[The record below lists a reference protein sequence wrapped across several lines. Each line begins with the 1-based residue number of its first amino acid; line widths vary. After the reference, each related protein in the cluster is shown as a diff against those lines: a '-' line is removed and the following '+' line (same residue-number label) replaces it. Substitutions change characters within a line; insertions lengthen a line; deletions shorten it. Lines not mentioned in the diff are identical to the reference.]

1 MAAQQFRLPDVGEGL
16 EEAEI
21 VTWRVA
27 VGNTVSH
34 NQVLVEIET
43 AKSLVELP
51 SPFEG
56 MVTELLVKEG
66 QTVAVGTPIIAIS
79 TDAGDAVGPLGG
91 AASVGPQPGS
101 AVETAMPDSAKPD
114 PAETDEDE
122 PAPSVLVGYGPTEAS
137 STRRRRRPAAAA
149 SPNGAAADGSGGG
162 GVATRAKPP
171 VRKLAK
177 DLGVDLSAVTASGPS
192 HMVTRDDVLRHA
204 EAGRSDAPA
213 PETPTAATPT
223 AAAAAPGPRPDR
235 AGTDA
240 LTTRVAVKGVRKATA
255 AAMSASAFT
264 APHVTEFVTVDVTRS
279 VKLVEKL
286 KTERV
291 FEGSRVT
298 MLLLIARALLA
309 AVREFPDINGS
320 WDEQAGEIVL
330 HHRVN
335 LGIAAATPRGLMVPN
350 VKDAGSLSLPGL
362 AAALTDLVRT
372 ARDGKPTPEDMSRG
386 TITITNIGVFGVDAG
401 TPILNPGEA
410 AILCVGAVR
419 RTPWEHKGKV
429 ALRWTTQLAL
439 SFDHRLVDGELGSKV
454 LARVGKILENP
465 KWELL
470 LS

>member
-1 MAAQQFRLPDVGEGL
+1 MSARQFRLPDVGEGL
-16 EEAEI
+16 EEAEV
-21 VTWRVA
+21 VTWHVA
-27 VGNTVSH
+27 AGDPVTH

-56 MVTELLVKEG
+56 TVLELLVSEG
-66 QTVAVGTPIIAIS
+66 ETVPVGTPIISI
-79 TDAGDAVGPLGG
+79 G
-91 AASVGPQPGS
+91 AASVPSPADATAPGPGPTEATVRAGS
-101 AVETAMPDSAKPD
+101 ATSDADS
-114 PAETDEDE
+114 
-122 PAPSVLVGYGPTEAS
+122 APSVLVGYGPSEPS
-137 STRRRRRPAAAA
+137 GTRRRRRKDPASTA
-149 SPNGAAADGSGGG
+149 NGAVPGGG
-162 GVATRAKPP
+162 TATKAKPP

-177 DLGVDLSAVTASGPS
+177 DLGIDLAAVRASGPNDT
-192 HMVTRDDVLRHA
+192 VTREDVLDHSENRTT
-204 EAGRSDAPA
+204 RQTPA
-213 PETPTAATPT
+213 VP
-223 AAAAAPGPRPDR
+223 AAPVEE
-235 AGTDA
+235 A
-240 LTTRVAVKGVRKATA
+240 TTRIPAKGVRRATA
-255 AAMSASAFT
+255 TALVSSAFT

-286 KTERV
+286 KAARA

-298 MLLLIARALLA
+298 MLLLVARALLA
-309 AVREFPDINGS
+309 AVRDFPEINAS
-320 WDEQAGEIVL
+320 WDGEAGEIVL

-350 VKDAGSLSLPGL
+350 IKDAGSLALPAL
-362 AAALTDLVRT
+362 ARALTGLVRT
-372 ARDGKPTPEDMSRG
+372 AREGRSTLEDMSRG

-410 AILCVGAVR
+410 AILCVGNVR
-419 RTPWEHKGKV
+419 RTPWEHKGQV

-454 LARVGKILENP
+454 LARVGRILENP

>member
-1 MAAQQFRLPDVGEGL
+1 MTAQEFRLPDVGEGL

-27 VGNTVSH
+27 VGDAVAH

-56 MVTELLVKEG
+56 TVTALLVPAG
-66 QTVAVGTPIIAIS
+66 QTVPVGTPIIAITS
-79 TDAGDAVGPLGG
+79 AADAEGDAP
-91 AASVGPQPGS
+91 ASR
-101 AVETAMPDSAKPD
+101 
-114 PAETDEDE
+114 DE
-122 PAPSVLVGYGPTEAS
+122 PASAQTPAAADATDDAEPAPLVLVGYGPSDAPTS
-137 STRRRRRPAAAA
+137 RRRRSATALTT
-149 SPNGAAADGSGGG
+149 NGASSSGTA
-162 GVATRAKPP
+162 VLTRAKPP
-171 VRKLAK
+171 VRKLAT
-177 DLGVDLSAVTASGPS
+177 DLGVDLATVSASGP
-192 HMVTRDDVLRHA
+192 HDTITRDDVLRTAKTGSQTARPEVEQQIGVAVGA
-204 EAGRSDAPA
+204 ESTPSVEGRA
-213 PETPTAATPT
+213 E
-223 AAAAAPGPRPDR
+223 
-235 AGTDA
+235 A
-240 LTTRVAVKGVRKATA
+240 LTTRIPVKGVRKATA
-255 AAMSASAFT
+255 AAMVGSAFT

-286 KTERV
+286 KTERA
-291 FEGSRVT
+291 FDGSRVT
-298 MLLLIARALLA
+298 MLLLVARALLA
-309 AVREFPDINGS
+309 AVREFPDINAS
-320 WDEQAGEIVL
+320 WDEQANEIVL
-330 HHRVN
+330 HHQVN

-350 VKDAGSLSLPGL
+350 IKNAGALSLPGL
-362 AAALTDLVRT
+362 AGALTDLVRT
-372 ARDGKPTPEDMSRG
+372 AREGKSTPEDMSRG

-419 RTPWEHKGKV
+419 RTPWEYKGGI
-429 ALRWTTQLAL
+429 ALRWTTQLAM